1 MFRMEDPT
9 PSTPPATPPRNPVP
23 VAALKGLIVAGVL
36 CAIFLLMPGN
46 WNWRITIAVAGV
58 FGLFTFV
65 SSLVS
70 AWALEKVKARM
81 SGEQAP

>member
-1 MFRMEDPT
+1 MEDPT
-9 PSTPPATPPRNPVP
+9 TPTPTVLPKRNPVP
-23 VAALKGLIVAGVL
+23 VAALKGLVVAGVL

-46 WNWRITIAVAGV
+46 WNWRITLAVAGV

-70 AWALEKVKARM
+70 AWAVEKVTARL
-81 SGEQAP
+81 SKEQAP